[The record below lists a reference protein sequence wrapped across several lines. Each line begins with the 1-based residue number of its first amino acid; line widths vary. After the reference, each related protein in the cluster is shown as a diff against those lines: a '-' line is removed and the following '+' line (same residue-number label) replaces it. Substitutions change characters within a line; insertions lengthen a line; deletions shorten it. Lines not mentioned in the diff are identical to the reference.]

1 MTKNSIKILMTTIYF
16 TDHQKQQL
24 IKFLK
29 IIYVTNCL
37 ESKFQKFTLEQNQQC
52 QCLDTEIQ

>member
-1 MTKNSIKILMTTIYF
+1 MTMTKNSIKILMTTIYF
-16 TDHQKQQL
+16 TDHQKRQL

-37 ESKFQKFTLEQNQQC
+37 ESKFQKFTLE
-52 QCLDTEIQ
+52 